1 MAPPVS
7 SSSLESDAVVG
18 RALPPPPPRPTPLL
32 RAVPRPAPEPPSATA
47 EVIELDVSPDPESSP
62 DLAPPHEA
70 PLPSS
75 VGRALGAAFS
85 RLAANDCVPWEPSS
99 LVPITTDERAAFKMT
114 DEARLRREHLAKY
127 VKAVVAACVMLCV
140 VAAARRGASAASE
153 EPRAAV
159 PQAAIIAPSE
169 PPAALPPPPPAS
181 APAAP
186 AHAVPAVRPSGKVK
200 RLPR

>member
-7 SSSLESDAVVG
+7 SSSLESDVVVG
-18 RALPPPPPRPTPLL
+18 RALPHPPPRPAPVL
-32 RAVPRPAPEPPSATA
+32 RAVPRPAPKPDREPEPQSATA
-47 EVIELDVSPDPESSP
+47 EVIELDVSPDPELPDSP
-62 DLAPPHEA
+62 E
-70 PLPSS
+70 LPSS
-75 VGRALGAAFS
+75 VGSALGTAF
-85 RLAANDCVPWEPSS
+85 RRVAANDCVPWEPSS
-99 LVPITTDERAAFKMT
+99 LVPITTNERAAFKMT

-140 VAAARRGASAASE
+140 MAAVRRGMSAASP

-159 PQAAIIAPSE
+159 PQAAITAPSD

-181 APAAP
+181 APAAA
-186 AHAVPAVRPSGKVK
+186 AHTAPAVRPSGKAK